1 MASVNPEG
9 MITDRSVRRFLKCV
23 LEDEDKEEK
32 DGVGKGGDEGEEDCE
47 GEEEGGEVW
56 EEGGKV
62 EEEGGEGEKEEER
75 ESGEGGVEDD
85 EGEEADNTN
94 LSPEEHSK
102 RMMWE
107 R

>member
-47 GEEEGGEVW
+47 GEEEGGEV
-56 EEGGKV
+56 

-75 ESGEGGVEDD
+75 EGGEGGVEND
-85 EGEEADNTN
+85 EGEEADNAN